1 MYCHDWLLMSCVGH
15 IFFSKKLFH
24 LGKDKVFSGI
34 QENVACA
41 RGLCCQDLKMFFIS
55 SGLAGKK

>member
-1 MYCHDWLLMSCVGH
+1 VQVT
-15 IFFSKKLFH
+15 FSSQKSKLFH
-24 LGKDKVFSGI
+24 PGKDKASTGI

-41 RGLCCQDLKMFFIS
+41 RGLYCQDLKMFFIS